1 MRLSPFN
8 HKDRKKI
15 KREKLNSVIQC
26 SLGSYFSIH
35 FIKHLIDKICVGGNA
50 DPAPH
55 RARERLRSGLST
67 LNLSPCTDV
76 SPASSLLASPACP
89 EAWIWHF
96 SHFCL
101 CHPIIIYWQLWSL
114 EVKVFSLFIEA

>member
-8 HKDRKKI
+8 QKDRKKI

-55 RARERLRSGLST
+55 RARERQVWSEHPQLESLHRREPSILS
-67 LNLSPCTDV
+67 
-76 SPASSLLASPACP
+76 ARFSSLP
-89 EAWIWHF
+89 
-96 SHFCL
+96 
-101 CHPIIIYWQLWSL
+101 
-114 EVKVFSLFIEA
+114 